1 LNSVSTVTMDNN
13 IDHIHVFGQ
22 KASLAAFVM
31 ANKNV
36 IHKIKTLLAQSHLV
50 NDAFVM
56 AYPGEVYPQLVA
68 VDGKGNKLAH
78 VILSE
83 LVVSDKADPLIFLDS
98 PEFLLAGVAN

>member
-1 LNSVSTVTMDNN
+1 MSE
-13 IDHIHVFGQ
+13 
-22 KASLAAFVM
+22 LAVP
-31 ANKNV
+31 
-36 IHKIKTLLAQSHLV
+36 LAEWR
-50 NDAFVM
+50 AR
-56 AYPGEVYPQLVA
+56 VA